1 MSGSV
6 GGFFDSIKDKV
17 ETTFEKASRRL
28 SHHGSKGE
36 DAARKATD
44 SSKDVGSNAANS
56 TENAGQS
63 AANDAAN
70 AGKNAAQDTAGAGN
84 NLGQSTADNVR
95 SAGQQAS
102 NIAQQSLNNPMQPP
116 Q

>member
-6 GGFFDSIKDKV
+6 GGFFDSLKDKV

-28 SHHGSKGE
+28 SHHGKDE
-36 DAARKATD
+36 DAARKAAD
-44 SSKDVGSNAANS
+44 SKNFGSNAANS
-56 TENAGQS
+56 TESAGQS

-70 AGKNAAQDTAGAGN
+70 AGRNAAPDSAGAGN
-84 NLGQSTADNVR
+84 SLGQSTADNMR

-102 NIAQQSLNNPMQPP
+102 NIAQQSLNDPMQPP

>member
-6 GGFFDSIKDKV
+6 GGFFDSLKDKV

-44 SSKDVGSNAANS
+44 SKDFGSNAANS

-63 AANDAAN
+63 ATNDAAN
-70 AGKNAAQDTAGAGN
+70 AGKNAAQDAAGAGN

-95 SAGQQAS
+95 SAGQQAG